1 MGLFRKFKEYKIK
14 KSIGEEN
21 YKIIKNAVDSV
32 YSGKLERDIKDL
44 NEEIKVMTDNVM
56 EIRRWIAERRQ
67 ELREQLREQGVDVE
81 QWERD
86 LEQLRN
92 LEQVEQDFNNK

>member
-1 MGLFRKFKEYKIK
+1 MGLFRKFKEHKIK

-56 EIRRWIAERRQ
+56 EIRRWIAERKQ